1 MVDEQT
7 RTEATLLDELRIA
20 LRIAGIR
27 LRGQM
32 AYRAS
37 FWMQLFSSFII
48 HVAEVIA
55 LFAMF
60 SQFDAMGGWSLG
72 EVAFLHGVSMTA
84 FSLADTIAVG
94 LDSVPSQIRQGEF
107 DRVLT
112 RPLSSWIQTTV
123 SEVSLRHLGVLPQGL
138 AMLAV
143 SSALVEIEWTVGKA
157 LFLPVVVLSG
167 VGLYVALFT
176 VVAILSFW
184 TVSSVEAVNAFTY
197 GGSDLAQFP
206 MHIFDRWM
214 RRLFMWIVPVGFTAY
229 FPALY
234 ILDKPDPL
242 GMPGFFPFIGPVVTA
257 IFCLAVSWGW
267 RQGIRHYRSTGS

>member
-1 MVDEQT
+1 M
-7 RTEATLLDELRIA
+7 DELRIA

-48 HVAEVIA
+48 HVAELIA

-60 SQFDAMGGWSLG
+60 NQFDAMGGWTLG
-72 EVAFLHGVSMTA
+72 EVAFLHGISMTA

-123 SEVSLRHLGVLPQGL
+123 SEVSLRHLGMLPQGF
-138 AMLAV
+138 AMLVV
-143 SSALVEIEWTVGKA
+143 SFALVEIDWTVGKV
-157 LFLPVVVLSG
+157 LFLPVVIVSG

-184 TVSSVEAVNAFTY
+184 TVNSVEAVNAFTY

-234 ILDKPDPL
+234 VLDKPDPL
-242 GMPGFFPFIGPVVTA
+242 GMPGFFPFIGPAITA
-257 IFCLAVSWGW
+257 IFCLAVAWGW